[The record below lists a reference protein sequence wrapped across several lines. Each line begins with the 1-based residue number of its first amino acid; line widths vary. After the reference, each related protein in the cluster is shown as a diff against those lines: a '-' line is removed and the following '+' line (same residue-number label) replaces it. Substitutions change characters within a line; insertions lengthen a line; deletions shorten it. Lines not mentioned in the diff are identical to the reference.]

1 MQDINWLQAFFG
13 VIAIAISSIIIN
25 GSKKHDGL
33 SPKFSAR
40 FIAVVLGA
48 IGVFLLFS
56 ALPLIGFEQALALA
70 FLTLFIGSIVS
81 MGAAG
86 KGATIGGLVAAII
99 FGIILA
105 SIVASLP
112 VESFIRQFLTTIA
125 NGASHLWDQV
135 EIWWENNT

>member
-13 VIAIAISSIIIN
+13 VIAIGISSVIIN
-25 GSKKHDGL
+25 GSKKRDGL

-40 FIAVVLGA
+40 FIAVILGA
-48 IGVFLLFS
+48 IGVLLFFS

-112 VESFIRQFLTTIA
+112 AESFIRQFLTTVA
-125 NGASHLWDQV
+125 DGGSRLWDQV
-135 EIWWENNT
+135 EIWWDKNT